1 MEKISSVLFAG
12 AGAIGAMVAAQ
23 FLENGASVSILAGGE
38 RLERYR
44 TNGITVNGKKANFT
58 YTDVAENTNPD
69 LIIIAC
75 KYNHLPQIIADI
87 KNHVAGETLIL
98 SLLNGIDSEAI
109 LGKVYGTERLPLAY
123 IIGTDA
129 QRTGT
134 DVSFSN
140 RGIIVFGDAQNTPGS
155 LSKRVALIADYFDKY
170 GVAYEVPENMIYK
183 QWYKFMINIGTN
195 QPSSITRATYLPFQT
210 VNGKPNCPEMYSLM
224 TDAMKELIAVAK
236 AEGIGLDESDIKT
249 ASLAIDKLNPASRTS
264 MCQDMLA
271 GRKTEIDMFAPVVIA
286 LGKKHGIPTPVN
298 DIFYRQIRAIEFS
311 L

>member
-1 MEKISSVLFAG
+1 MKKIDSVLFAG

-23 FLENGASVSILAGGE
+23 FLENGATVRILAGGE

-44 TNGITVNGKKANFT
+44 KNGITVNGKKTDFT
-58 YTDVAENTNPD
+58 FTDVAEKSNPG

-87 KNHVAGETLIL
+87 KNHVGKETLIV
-98 SLLNGIDSEAI
+98 SLLNGIDSEEI
-109 LGKVYGTERLPLAY
+109 LGKAYGIERLPLAY

-134 DVSFSN
+134 DISFSN
-140 RGIIVFGDAQNTPGS
+140 RGVIVFGDAKNNPRN
-155 LSKRVALIADYFDKY
+155 LSERVTLIADYFDRY
-170 GVAYEVPENMIYK
+170 GVAYEIPENMIYK
-183 QWYKFMINIGTN
+183 QWFKFMINIGTN
-195 QPSSITRATYLPFQT
+195 QPSSITRAPYLPFQT

-236 AEGIGLDESDIKT
+236 AEGIELDESDIKT

-264 MCQDMLA
+264 MCQDILA
-271 GRKTEIDMFAPVVIA
+271 GRKTEIDMFAPVVVS
-286 LGKKHGIPTPVN
+286 LGKKHHIPTPVN